1 MLICLMQ
8 AIITEIYEKLGV
20 AVQEGDTDTDC
31 DA

>member
-8 AIITEIYEKLGV
+8 AIITEINEKLGV
-20 AVQEGDTDTDC
+20 AVQEGDTDC